1 MQLAPLSA
9 RLLSAFG
16 LRAVGRVAA
25 GVEMLESLAER
36 RARNKGVLNE
46 TDLAELGITLEQA
59 RALAGAL
66 KSTRAQQPDRSSRA
80 PKPVPDSPFAALSV
94 LAAPAPARRK
104 RPRQRRKPA

>member
-1 MQLAPLSA
+1 MRFVSRTVIAAAALS
-9 RLLSAFG
+9 L
-16 LRAVGRVAA
+16 
-25 GVEMLESLAER
+25 
-36 RARNKGVLNE
+36 
-46 TDLAELGITLEQA
+46 
-59 RALAGAL
+59 LAGAL